1 MFLLSKIYVFT
12 FKYVDSNTIMSRYVR
27 FDEWKLDIDWLE
39 INVRNRRE
47 SLLIVGFSKNY
58 SKWGD
63 QNNGIAS
70 KSTKNEAKGETR

>member
-1 MFLLSKIYVFT
+1 
-12 FKYVDSNTIMSRYVR
+12 MSRYVR

-58 SKWGD
+58 SK
-63 QNNGIAS
+63 
-70 KSTKNEAKGETR
+70 

>member
-1 MFLLSKIYVFT
+1 MFLLRKIYIFT

-39 INVRNRRE
+39 INVRNTRE

-58 SKWGD
+58 SK
-63 QNNGIAS
+63 
-70 KSTKNEAKGETR
+70 

>member
-1 MFLLSKIYVFT
+1 MFLLRKIYIFT

-39 INVRNRRE
+39 INVRNSRE

-58 SKWGD
+58 SK
-63 QNNGIAS
+63 
-70 KSTKNEAKGETR
+70 